1 MIGNLGSRIDAIFV
15 LFVCFVFIIFLFVS
29 AFVWEGSYW
38 MDYDISFFY
47 LCRTMWTF
55 EKDVELVSMVN
66 AGARPDA
73 AANYFNK
80 TEERCISH
88 LQVLKD
94 NHRKYNE
101 ESKFIMS
108 KHKTC
113 NLCLLFPSF
122 KTKHLM
128 GRKHANFQSIQR
140 KPRAALTLNTSHIG
154 N

>member
-1 MIGNLGSRIDAIFV
+1 
-15 LFVCFVFIIFLFVS
+15 
-29 AFVWEGSYW
+29 
-38 MDYDISFFY
+38 MDYDISFFN

-101 ESKFIMS
+101 ESTFIIC
-108 KHKTC
+108 KHKSC

-128 GRKHANFQSIQR
+128 GRTHANFQSIQR
-140 KPRAALTLNTSHIG
+140 KSRAALALNTSHLGDVTETTLHISSYEVCTHSVSSLFFFLLHA
-154 N
+154 NSLSLSFAV